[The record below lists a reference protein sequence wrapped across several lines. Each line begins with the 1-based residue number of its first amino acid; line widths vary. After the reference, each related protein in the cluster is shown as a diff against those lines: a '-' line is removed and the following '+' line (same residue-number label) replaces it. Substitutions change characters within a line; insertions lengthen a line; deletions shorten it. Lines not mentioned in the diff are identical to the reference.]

1 MTVIDSDIFIIAA
14 RFPRDQR
21 SAENQ
26 QFLTLV
32 RQHPNAFATTVFNK
46 LEVMGEL
53 SFGMNEEQFDRFWR
67 EFEERFGVRVLA
79 PQGVTDLKGLLEAL
93 LPYLKRKIALGDA
106 LVLMVAESHPEVD
119 TFVTWNAKH
128 FRGKTRLAVLTPSE
142 FLRRKG

>member
-1 MTVIDSDIFIIAA
+1 VTVIDSDIFIIAA

-26 QFLTLV
+26 RFLALV
-32 RQHPNAFATTVFNK
+32 RQHPNLFATTVFNK

-53 SFGMNEEQFDRFWR
+53 SFGMNEAQFDRFWQ
-67 EFEERFGVRVLA
+67 EFEGHFGVRLLM
-79 PQGVTDLKGLLEAL
+79 PQGVADLQGFLAAL
-93 LPYLKRKIALGDA
+93 LPYLKRKMALGDA

-119 TFVTWNAKH
+119 TFITWNAKH
-128 FRGKTRLAVLTPSE
+128 FRGKTHLAVLTPSE

>member
-26 QFLTLV
+26 RFLALV
-32 RQHPNAFATTVFNK
+32 RQHPNLFATTVFNK

-53 SFGMNEEQFDRFWR
+53 SFGMNEAQFDRFWQ
-67 EFEERFGVRVLA
+67 EFEGHFGVRLLM
-79 PQGVTDLKGLLEAL
+79 PQGVADLQGFLAAL
-93 LPYLKRKIALGDA
+93 LPYLKRKMALGDA

-119 TFVTWNAKH
+119 TFITWNAKH
-128 FRGKTRLAVLTPSE
+128 FRGKTHLAVLTPLE